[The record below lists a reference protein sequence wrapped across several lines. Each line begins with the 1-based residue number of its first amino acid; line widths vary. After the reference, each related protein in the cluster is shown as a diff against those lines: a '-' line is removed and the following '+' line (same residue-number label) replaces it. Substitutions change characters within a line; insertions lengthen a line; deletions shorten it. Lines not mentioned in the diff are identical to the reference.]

1 MARFRDFFEIRK
13 NNMDFMGAEKPSNGF
28 DEVYC
33 FFADPLLDVD
43 FDRIGLRKGDGT
55 NSISRATWQRG
66 RGPSAT
72 D

>member
-43 FDRIGLRKGDGT
+43 FDRIGLRKGDGDEFD
-55 NSISRATWQRG
+55 ISRDLAARPGTVRY
-66 RGPSAT
+66 
-72 D
+72 